1 MPPDALMVSNAVFRL
16 DADGCADGGAITAA
30 VNTAHI
36 YMNCANSLCRVI
48 IPEGIGFVAMIWF

>member
-1 MPPDALMVSNAVFRL
+1 MVSNAVFRL
-16 DADGCADGGAITAA
+16 DADGRADGGAITAA

>member
-36 YMNCANSLCRVI
+36 YKNCANSLCFVI
-48 IPEGIGFVAMIWF
+48 IPEDIGLVSTI